1 MLYYRPMENQF
12 FCVGQHFYN
21 RGQYDI
27 LISLR
32 QQRTERLH
40 KSNNFIYQ
48 FNHVIYFF
56 FFFLAMYLLELDD

>member
-1 MLYYRPMENQF
+1 MLYHRPMGNQF

-40 KSNNFIYQ
+40 KLNNFIDQ
-48 FNHVIYFF
+48 FNHVIYSIFF
-56 FFFLAMYLLELDD
+56 SNVSFRTR

>member
-1 MLYYRPMENQF
+1 MLYYRPMGNQF
-12 FCVGQHFYN
+12 FCVGQPFYN

-40 KSNNFIYQ
+40 KLNNFIDQ
-48 FNHVIYFF
+48 FNHVIYSIFF
-56 FFFLAMYLLELDD
+56 SNVSFRTR